1 MNHVLSGLAANP
13 ALPSELVDRLIAVA
27 DADLA
32 IDLAGREDLSHAQA
46 VALLA
51 RDERSG
57 VRLAREG
64 RLTAAAA
71 AADVAPNATA
81 PVLLFCLADDRAR
94 PVAAAHPALPP
105 RVIVELLSDSDRQVA
120 EAAAGN
126 PSLPSAVMTRLV
138 TGVEEPFTNA
148 G

>member
-32 IDLAGREDLSHAQA
+32 IDLASREDLSHAQA

-64 RLTAAAA
+64 RLTAA
-71 AADVAPNATA
+71 DVDPNATA

-105 RVIVELLSDSDRQVA
+105 RVIVELLSDPDRQVA

-138 TGVEEPFTNA
+138 TGIEEPFTNA